1 MVSERK
7 QGMALL
13 GLRDCDWYRKAVTTR
28 SSDSITDFPP
38 YYDMIFG
45 GLPKAAL
52 CLFVVSLVFFGSRPT
67 PRAAI
72 RTKPP
77 NDLERP
83 LLAEGN
89 SRQFA
94 ILLKLAVHSANI
106 LKGPATEKG
115 MIAALNRLTG
125 TPLPGRGIVNTGQR
139 VVPGP
144 PREMRLLFPT
154 RGPE

>member
-1 MVSERK
+1 MESERK

-13 GLRDCDWYRKAVTTR
+13 GLCDRDWYRKVVTTR
-28 SSDSITDFPP
+28 SSDSITASPP
-38 YYDMIFG
+38 YYDMVFG
-45 GLPKAAL
+45 GVPKAAL
-52 CLFVVSLVFFGSRPT
+52 WLHFGALVFLGSRPT
-67 PRAAI
+67 PGAAI

-77 NDLERP
+77 NELDRP

-89 SRQFA
+89 SRLFA
-94 ILLKLAVHSANI
+94 ILLTLAVHSANI

-115 MIAALNRLTG
+115 IMAALNRLPS
-125 TPLPGRGIVNTGQR
+125 TPLAGRGIVNTGQR